1 MLETVFTSG
10 VRASQNRRPE
20 QITSGPTDDEG
31 IAMAPDGRSFVSSV
45 GLGQSTV
52 WIHDGKGDRQISSQ
66 GDAFLPISDGVSLT
80 HSALLSRST

>member
-1 MLETVFTSG
+1 MYFSADAGDGLHIWRQGFPD
-10 VRASQNRRPE
+10 RRPE

-52 WIHDGKGDRQISSQ
+52 WTMTAKATAR
-66 GDAFLPISDGVSLT
+66 FLLRGTRSYPFLT
-80 HSALLSRST
+80 A